1 MSDFRIGSGKF
12 FDRGIE
18 KITFRSLDVVEG
30 LPDLFELTPGEHA
43 RRPMLDQLLA
53 LRNLESLLEEAVVPD
68 VDDLDLFLPGAFRQ
82 AMERVLTT
90 LRQASERRRSADP
103 QVARRLDR
111 AVRLLSEEADLRELL
126 AMYRAALLKG

>member
-1 MSDFRIGSGKF
+1 VSDFRIGSGKF

-18 KITFRSLDVVEG
+18 KITFRAMDVVEG
-30 LPDLFELTPGEHA
+30 LPDLFELTPAERA

-53 LRNLESLLEEAVVPD
+53 LRNLETFLDESVQPD
-68 VDDLDLFLPGAFRQ
+68 VDDLDLLLPGAFRQ
-82 AMERVLTT
+82 AMERMLAT
-90 LRQASERRRSADP
+90 LRQASDRRRSADP

-111 AVRLLSEEADLRELL
+111 AVRLLAEEADLRELL